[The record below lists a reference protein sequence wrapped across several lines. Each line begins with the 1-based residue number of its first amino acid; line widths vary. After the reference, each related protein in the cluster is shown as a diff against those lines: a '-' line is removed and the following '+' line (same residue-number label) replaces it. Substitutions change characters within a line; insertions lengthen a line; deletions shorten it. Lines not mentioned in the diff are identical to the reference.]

1 MKAGTITAAIIGAGR
16 VGMYHLKAQTELGSR
31 VVLFDADPKRAWD
44 MARQFHN
51 VTVAGSLEAAVEA
64 AGIVHV
70 CTPPMYHVP
79 AVLASVA
86 QRKPAIV
93 EKPLALNLADAVTMT
108 QAAKSHNVPL
118 MLDTPMRITPSM
130 QQIHQA
136 LAGGDIGPV
145 NSLET
150 SYVHDIKGLG
160 AAQTWRKRLGYTTW
174 LYEGG
179 THAVDL
185 NIWLSGGQRVRQVQA
200 VMSPHKHR
208 EDYFWAEDFAI
219 NLVYDSGL
227 IGRVWTDCA
236 SPQPKHGA
244 HAAVF
249 GSEGAYRAQSMT
261 PRLEYFREG
270 DDDWSTRPVS
280 VVPTMNIMSEIA
292 NDFVLGRRADF
303 DPLPDVDEALQLM
316 VVLDTIGK
324 ALETCRLETVP
335 ALDEVLTVGV
345 K

>member
-1 MKAGTITAAIIGAGR
+1 MNHKQRLTAAIIGAGR
-16 VGMYHLKAQTELGSR
+16 VGSYHLKAQAELGSR
-31 VVLFDADPKRAWD
+31 VVLFDSHPERARD
-44 MARQFHN
+44 IARQFPS
-51 VTVAGSLEAAVEA
+51 VTVAESLEAAIEA
-64 AGIVHV
+64 ADIVHV
-70 CTPPMYHVP
+70 CTPPMHHVP
-79 AVLASVA
+79 AVLASV
-86 QRKPAIV
+86 RHYKPTIV
-93 EKPLALNLADAVTMT
+93 EKPLALNLADATTMVE
-108 QAAKSHNVPL
+108 AAKSHGVPL

-136 LAGGDIGPV
+136 LRNREIGAI

-150 SYVHDIKGLG
+150 SYVHDIKSLG
-160 AAQTWRKRLGYTTW
+160 PGQTWRKSLGYTTW

-200 VMSPHKHR
+200 AISPHKHR

-219 NLVYDSGL
+219 TLVYDSGL

-270 DDDWSTRPVS
+270 DDDWKTRPVKRLAHNEYH
-280 VVPTMNIMSEIA
+280 VP
-292 NDFVLGRRADF
+292 DR
-303 DPLPDVDEALQLM
+303 Q
-316 VVLDTIGK
+316 
-324 ALETCRLETVP
+324 RLCP
-335 ALDEVLTVGV
+335 GPPR
-345 K
+345 